1 MMHARIYTRRL
12 RRPFGLFQSAAFSTR
27 EYEMTTVKS
36 AQGVARRSPWVSCL
50 FALTV
55 AVACLPALA
64 GVGHD
69 HGDKH
74 HGASRPAKGNVL
86 PASARPMG
94 YSLYD
99 MAQAT
104 AAFNVGNRLGAPPN
118 TPFKILYSNE
128 VNNNSFTVGQGQM
141 LYVPV
146 LYNDDSVPIIGNYP
160 ANAEN
165 RRALLRY
172 WYSQKEFGIVAT
184 DITING
190 KTTALGGSYLS
201 GVSFSTALPDGA
213 KQYATTAAFITPL
226 PPGVHTIEIS
236 AKATGDALREPP
248 FPDYFPDGFFEFR
261 LTYTVTVY

>member
-1 MMHARIYTRRL
+1 
-12 RRPFGLFQSAAFSTR
+12 
-27 EYEMTTVKS
+27 MTTLKS
-36 AQGVARRSPWVSCL
+36 AQRVARSNPWVSCL

-55 AVACLPALA
+55 AVACLPAFA

-69 HGDKH
+69 HEDKH
-74 HGASRPAKGNVL
+74 RGESRGSKGHVL

-104 AAFNVGNRLGAPPN
+104 AAFNVSDRSGVAPNPPLPN
-118 TPFKILYSNE
+118 TPFKILYSNA

-172 WYSQKEFGIVAT
+172 WYSQREFGIVAT

-190 KTTALGGSYLS
+190 KTIPLDGSYLS

-213 KQYATTAAFITPL
+213 KQYATTAAFIAPL

-248 FPDYFPDGFFEFR
+248 FPQYFPDGYFEFR
-261 LTYTVTVY
+261 LTYTVSVY